1 MFGCCIDAKIHRASR
16 PNLLVLD
23 FPMNTQSGQTF
34 VNEYVDLTTART
46 LTVDTTTYDL
56 VAIIYNLRA
65 NHVTAELLVG
75 DQFAYYN
82 DQDGCRILQR
92 NCTSNGRPSFHA
104 TEVEQG
110 VMKRWFVGDRI
121 AQLIYVRRP

>member
-1 MFGCCIDAKIHRASR
+1 MLVCCVEVKINRANR

-23 FPMNTQSGQTF
+23 FPMNTASGQTF
-34 VNEYVDLTTART
+34 VNEYVDLATART
-46 LTVDTTTYDL
+46 LTLDTTTYDL

-75 DQFAYYN
+75 DQFAFYN
-82 DQDGCRILQR
+82 DQDGGRLFQR
-92 NCTSNGRPSFHA
+92 NCSTNGKPSFHA

-110 VMKRWFVGDRI
+110 VMTRWFIGDRI
-121 AQLIYVRRP
+121 AQLVYVRRL